1 MRNDGA
7 DARSFWTVGGD
18 IVAAGRPL
26 CADDAFR
33 LARFYAA
40 APEDARRS
48 GDGQA
53 AAYLAP
59 QADQLS
65 AAMHAAD
72 RWRRAANAS
81 RSPMFSNS

>member
-7 DARSFWTVGGD
+7 DARSFWAAGGD

-26 CADDAFR
+26 CADDALQ

-40 APEDARRS
+40 ALEDARCS

-59 QADQLS
+59 QAVQLS
-65 AAMHAAD
+65 ASMQAAD

>member
-7 DARSFWTVGGD
+7 NARSFWTAGGD

-26 CADDAFR
+26 CADDAFQ

-40 APEDARRS
+40 ALEEARRS

-53 AAYLAP
+53 TAYLAP
-59 QADQLS
+59 QAVQLS
-65 AAMHAAD
+65 AAMEASD

-81 RSPMFSNS
+81 RSPMFSNP

>member
-18 IVAAGRPL
+18 IVAAGKL
-26 CADDAFR
+26 LDADDAFQ

-40 APEDARRS
+40 ALEEARRS
-48 GDGQA
+48 GDRQA
-53 AAYLAP
+53 TVYLAS
-59 QADQLS
+59 QAVQLS
-65 AAMHAAD
+65 AAMEAAD